1 MTLGHKRARTA
12 PGQRTA
18 PDRLMRFSYGSR
30 LATSA
35 EPQVLRA
42 IGHSTWM
49 NNQRFRITG
58 FLSYVDGRFRQV
70 IEGEPESVA
79 IISASIL
86 ADKRHHTIS
95 LSVFEEVDERMF
107 SDWQLVGFAGVMPQ
121 TAETAARPEAVADDR
136 RVASL
141 HSASRRQLRD

>member
-18 PDRLMRFSYGSR
+18 PDRLMRFSYESR
-30 LATSA
+30 LATAA

-58 FLSYVDGRFRQV
+58 FLSYIDGRFRQV
-70 IEGEPESVA
+70 MEGDPASVA
-79 IISASIL
+79 IISAAIL

-95 LSVFEEVDERMF
+95 LNMFEGADERMF
-107 SDWQLVGFAGVMPQ
+107 EDWQLVGFAGVMSQ
-121 TAETAARPEAVADDR
+121 TAETAPRLEAFADDR

-141 HSASRRQLRD
+141 HSASRRRSRD

>member
-1 MTLGHKRARTA
+1 MSVGHKQARTA
-12 PGQRTA
+12 PGQHSARE
-18 PDRLMRFSYGSR
+18 RIMRFSYESH

-79 IISASIL
+79 IISAAIL

-95 LSVFEEVDERMF
+95 LNVFEGADERTF
-107 SDWQLVGFAGVMPQ
+107 VDWQLVGFAGVMSQ
-121 TAETAARPEAVADDR
+121 TLETAAPAEMFADDR
-136 RVASL
+136 RVATL
-141 HSASRRQLRD
+141 HSAGRRRSLD